1 MIPKS
6 IKLSQACNDGF
17 NRKFFSP
24 VELVKYL
31 QGHPEE
37 RLEYLK
43 FLNFC
48 KESGIDPKIKKQR
61 IDF

>member
-1 MIPKS
+1 MRPKS
-6 IKLSQACNDGF
+6 TKLSQACNDE
-17 NRKFFSP
+17 KFFSP

-37 RLEYLK
+37 RLDYLK

-48 KESGIDPKIKKQR
+48 KESGIDPRIKKQR